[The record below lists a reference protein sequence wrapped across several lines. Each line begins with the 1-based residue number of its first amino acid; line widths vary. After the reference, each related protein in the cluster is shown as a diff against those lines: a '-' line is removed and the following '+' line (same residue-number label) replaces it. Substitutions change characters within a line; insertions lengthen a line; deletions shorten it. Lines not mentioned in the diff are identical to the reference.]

1 MKKIKNT
8 PKTNFFK
15 KIFIKFCRLLGYE
28 IIDQSNFRSTSL
40 DKDLNEN
47 LSIQG
52 KKSITIPLGQI
63 DIKNKI
69 NSLKIIVRTCT
80 SELIMDQNKRRI
92 FDEEKNE
99 YTFRA
104 LRSLIKSINKAS
116 FKFKNIK
123 FDLIVT
129 DTNSPKED
137 LDKIQR
143 ILNQSNIEHKLKSID
158 LGNFKDKIKSGYS
171 KAKFS
176 NMANFYTSLMIAKKE
191 IADIIYFVEDDY
203 LHSEDAITEMI
214 FAYEKL
220 STIFSKDIVLLP
232 SDYPY
237 LYSKDEATKIY
248 LGEKYHWRLVSE
260 SLVTFMTSK
269 KIIESNY
276 EILEKMGIEWIDPW
290 EKPLHNIYNS
300 NPCLSP
306 IPSLAVHCANVNSVF
321 GISPFINLKELWEK
335 NKN

>member
-8 PKTNFFK
+8 QKTNFLK
-15 KIFIKFCRLLGYE
+15 KIFIKLCRLIGFE
-28 IIDQSNFRSTSL
+28 IIDQSNFRSTTL
-40 DKDLNEN
+40 NKDLNET

-99 YTFRA
+99 YTFRT

-116 FKFKNIK
+116 LEFKNIK
-123 FDLIVT
+123 VDLIVT

-137 LDKIQR
+137 ADKIQE
-143 ILNQSNIEHKLKSID
+143 ILGQSNIKNKFKSID
-158 LGNFKDKIKSGYS
+158 LDSFKDKIKSGYS

-176 NMANFYTSLMIAKKE
+176 NMANFYTSLMIAKE
-191 IADIIYFVEDDY
+191 GNADIIYFVEDGY
-203 LHSEDAITEMI
+203 LHSENAITEMI
-214 FAYEKL
+214 FAYEKFN
-220 STIFSKDIVLLP
+220 TIFSKDLVLLP

-237 LYSKDEATKIY
+237 LYTKDEATKIY

-269 KIIESNY
+269 RVIEESYNN
-276 EILEKMGIEWIDPW
+276 LEKMGVEWIDPW
-290 EKPLHNIYNS
+290 EKPLHDIYKS

-306 IPSLAVHCANVNSVF
+306 VPSLAVHCANINSVF
-321 GISPFINLKELWEK
+321 GVSPFIDLKRLWEK
-335 NKN
+335 NKD

>member
-8 PKTNFFK
+8 QKTNFLK

-28 IIDQSNFRSTSL
+28 IIDQSNFRSTTL
-40 DKDLNEN
+40 NKNLNET
-47 LSIQG
+47 LSVQG

-63 DIKNKI
+63 NIKNKI

-92 FDEEKNE
+92 FNEEKNE
-99 YTFRA
+99 YTFRT

-116 FKFKNIK
+116 LEFKNIK

-129 DTNSPKED
+129 DTNSSKED
-137 LDKIQR
+137 IDIIQE
-143 ILNQSNIEHKLKSID
+143 ILNKSNIENRFQSINLED
-158 LGNFKDKIKSGYS
+158 FKDKIKPGYS

-176 NMANFYTSLMIAKKE
+176 NMANFYTSLLIAKKE
-191 IADIIYFVEDDY
+191 SADIFYFVEDDY
-203 LHSEDAITEMI
+203 LHSENAIKEMI
-214 FAYEKL
+214 FSYEKFN
-220 STIFSKDIVLLP
+220 TIFSKDLVLLP

-237 LYSKDEATKIY
+237 LYAKDEATKIY

-269 KIIESNY
+269 KVIEENY
-276 EILEKMGIEWIDPW
+276 NSLEKMGIEWVDPW
-290 EKPLHNIYNS
+290 EKPLHDIYNS

-306 IPSLAVHCANVNSVF
+306 VPSLAVHCANINSVF
-321 GISPFINLKELWEK
+321 GISPFVDLKKLWEQ
-335 NKN
+335 NKA